1 MDEFTKEKNDKA
13 KNQFYSRVKNIIEAK
28 YSTQEIKVIKSDLL
42 LLGFNDLLEYIS
54 IVYFDYN
61 VLIKALENTDV
72 PKLEGI
78 KYKKESLNEHLKPLD
93 FNLQNSEMFQE
104 VNALI
109 TQIYE
114 KYMLDTFLIDTPI
127 DILERSSRETE
138 YYLKLILGEDGEKH
152 LSEFKKGSFFNDE
165 IDLRKKKCS
174 LTKISEIKLKSLERE
189 LKTKDFITN
198 DSDFTNA
205 ILNFPNNRVK
215 FEWKKSQTR
224 LFFLLHKLFDR
235 STLNN
240 YKTTIPEIAK
250 KVEDKCSN
258 STLKQLGNNFRKVS
272 EQFDN
277 KILIGYDD
285 IISVIGSLG
294 DPNKTP

>member
-1 MDEFTKEKNDKA
+1 MEFTKEDNDKA

-28 YSTQEIKVIKSDLL
+28 YSAQEIKVIESDLL

-61 VLIKALENTDV
+61 VLIKALENTDA

-93 FNLQNSEMFQE
+93 INLQNSEMFQE
-104 VNALI
+104 VNTLV
-109 TQIYE
+109 TQYFE
-114 KYMLDTFLIDTPI
+114 KYSLDTFLKYTPI
-127 DILERSSRETE
+127 NKLERSNRETE
-138 YYLKLILGEDGEKH
+138 YSLKLILGEEGEKH
-152 LSEFKKGSFFNDE
+152 LSKLKKGSFFNDE
-165 IDLRKKKCS
+165 IDLRKKEYSSIKF
-174 LTKISEIKLKSLERE
+174 SEIELKSLERG
-189 LKTKDFITN
+189 LKTKNFITE
-198 DSDFTNA
+198 DSDFTNT

-215 FEWKKSQTR
+215 FKWVKPQTR

-240 YKTTIPEIAK
+240 YETTIPEIAK
-250 KVEDKCSN
+250 KVEEKCSN
-258 STLKQLGNNFRKVS
+258 STLKQLGNNYRKVS

-285 IISVIGSLG
+285 INSVIGSLG